1 MGSKEKCKGRRNLL
15 RSTTIGVFKL
25 GFLIDHAWGC
35 CEATLEG
42 VVVVCD
48 LLGRHH
54 I

>member
-1 MGSKEKCKGRRNLL
+1 MGKEKKLKVRRNLL
-15 RSTTIGVFKL
+15 RCTTIGVFEF
-25 GFLIDHAWGC
+25 GFLIDDAWGC

-42 VVVVCD
+42 IVVVCD